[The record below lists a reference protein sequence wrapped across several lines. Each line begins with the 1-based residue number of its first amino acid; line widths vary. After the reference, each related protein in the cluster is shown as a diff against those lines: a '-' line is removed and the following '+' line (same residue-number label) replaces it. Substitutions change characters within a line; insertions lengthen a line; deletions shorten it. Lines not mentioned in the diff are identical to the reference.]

1 MPNWPV
7 WFMPNRLQK
16 PFAGDPKTA
25 LNVVLFY
32 PNSNAASRERGTC
45 QPKWTRKDTIYSSNK
60 KNRQQAYLEHHNVRC
75 MLLPVRGLQR
85 LPDLTD
91 VVDEQRAVHQH
102 LWIKVFCK
110 RFSVLKKTGVG

>member
-1 MPNWPV
+1 
-7 WFMPNRLQK
+7 
-16 PFAGDPKTA
+16 
-25 LNVVLFY
+25 
-32 PNSNAASRERGTC
+32 
-45 QPKWTRKDTIYSSNK
+45 
-60 KNRQQAYLEHHNVRC
+60 